1 LDHQVPDSD
10 QQIIQEIL
18 GGKSRRFAVLVD
30 RYKDRGM
37 TLAVRL
43 LGGREEAEEVLQDAF
58 VRAFRGLREFRSEAK
73 FATWFYRILYNLCI
87 TRITRRKSSFLG
99 MEREEADGSGT
110 LFVDPDAATPYK
122 IVERRDLSAIL
133 LEEVARL
140 PDRFRAVVTLFYL
153 EEMSYEDLAA
163 TLNLPLGTVKTNLF
177 RARVLLRRRV
187 LQRTHEKVPVS

>member
-122 IVERRDLSAIL
+122 IVETRDLSAIL